1 MSGWIK
7 IHRSITDHWLYN
19 EFRVYSKL
27 EAWYDLLLNVNYV
40 DAKIMIKGRL
50 YEVKRGQSIM
60 SLDSWA
66 KRWNWDK
73 SKVRRFLNLLQ
84 KESMIDL
91 ISDNITT
98 RITIC
103 KYDSYQSEG
112 NADETQTKRKRNSN
126 DIQTTP
132 IKEGEEIK
140 KDNLIDYP
148 LLLNHINNTLGR
160 QFKVINEKVKGSF
173 KARFKEGYSQEDI
186 LKAITN
192 CKASTFHKEN
202 NYEYCTP
209 EYFSRSATLDKYS
222 NRTIVTESDAIVA
235 HLRAYANASKTR

>member
-50 YEVKRGQSIM
+50 YEVKRGQSIL
-60 SLDSWA
+60 SLESWA

-103 KYDSYQSEG
+103 KYDDYQQYET
-112 NADETQTKRKRNSN
+112 NKVATIDADFFNRTQ
-126 DIQTTP
+126 
-132 IKEGEEIK
+132 
-140 KDNLIDYP
+140 
-148 LLLNHINNTLGR
+148 
-160 QFKVINEKVKGSF
+160 SF
-173 KARFKEGYSQEDI
+173 FITNYEDI
-186 LKAITN
+186 NQLPISLPLPVNESDFIQANMGLQYIPE
-192 CKASTFHKEN
+192 KEVEN
-202 NYEYCTP
+202 VIIETP
-209 EYFSRSATLDKYS
+209 ELYQ
-222 NRTIVTESDAIVA
+222 
-235 HLRAYANASKTR
+235 